1 MRALR
6 WRRLT
11 LRLPLWIEPPL
22 GCRLYAG
29 AQVSAADPPGPGPA
43 CSTYATAVA
52 LALKAPVFVVGAPFS
67 GDALLVDALSRASGV
82 YRSHA
87 EEATFLDALPDV
99 DPARRAW
106 HSHRLTDEDAEGLGA
121 AAAEALVG
129 TLRDREG
136 RPPVSGRRT
145 LRAVAGGPRLALRT
159 PLLAAAFPDARFV
172 ASFRE
177 PQEVVPEIAAA
188 WRSGQFVTCQE
199 LPGWEGPPWSLPL
212 IPGWSRLGGRAV
224 EEIAVEQ
231 WTAITQL
238 LLDDLDALSP
248 ARWAVCDL
256 AALLAD
262 PREVLGRLCRFLDI
276 DYDQA
281 LLTPVE
287 LARRSLS
294 AARAAPSEGLNA
306 HLPAAAAA
314 AGRVRELIAAPGRRR
329 AASPASRPRPA
340 ASPAGAEPSPFR
352 SVSTASF
359 ARTLAAMRSSLIVST
374 YQSGKLICARD
385 SRGLLNTH
393 FRDFD
398 KPMGIGVAPGRFA
411 LATRSEIWDFR
422 DMPAVA
428 AKLDPPGT
436 HDACFI
442 PRNRHLTGDVLAHE
456 VAFADGELWLVAT
469 AFSCL
474 ATLDAEHSF
483 VPRWTPPFI
492 SRLAAED
499 RCHLNGLAVV
509 DGTVAYVTVLGRTD
523 EPQGWRQEKAD
534 GGCVIDVRSGEVVC
548 AELSMPHSPR
558 WHDDRLWV
566 LESGRGSIAT
576 VDLSSGAV
584 ETVIE
589 LPGFTRGLALAGH
602 LAFVGLSQ
610 IRESSTFGDLPLTKR
625 LNERVAGVWIV
636 DLRRPAIV
644 GFLRF
649 EDIVQ
654 ELFDVAL
661 LPGARFPEIAEP
673 SSTAAAS
680 SFVLP

>member
-1 MRALR
+1 MPHSPV
-6 WRRLT
+6 RR
-11 LRLPLWIEPPL
+11 
-22 GCRLYAG
+22 G
-29 AQVSAADPPGPGPA
+29 
-43 CSTYATAVA
+43 STYATPVA

-67 GDALLVDALSRASGV
+67 GDAVLVDALSRASGV
-82 YRSHA
+82 YRSHTDD
-87 EEATFLDALPDV
+87 ATFLDVLPGV
-99 DPARRAW
+99 DPARRGW
-106 HSHRLTDEDAEGLGA
+106 HSHRLTEEDAGALGA
-121 AAAEALVG
+121 EVAEALVV

-136 RPPVSGRRT
+136 RPPAEGTREGRPPVERT
-145 LRAVAGGPRLALRT
+145 RAPRVVAGGPRLALRV
-159 PLLAAAFPDARFV
+159 PLLATAFPDATFV
-172 ASFRE
+172 ITSRE
-177 PQEVVPEIAAA
+177 PQEVVPEMVAA
-188 WRSGQFVTCQE
+188 WQSGRFVTCPE
-199 LPGWEGPPWSLPL
+199 LPGWDGPPWSLPL
-212 IPGWSRLGGRAV
+212 IPGWSRLAGRPV

-231 WTAITQL
+231 WTAITEL
-238 LLDDLDALSP
+238 LLDDLESLAP
-248 ARWAVCDL
+248 GRWAVCDVG
-256 AALLAD
+256 ALLAD
-262 PREVLGRLCRFLDI
+262 PREVLGRLCRFLQI

-287 LARRSLS
+287 LARRSLP
-294 AARAAPSEGLNA
+294 ADRAAASERLGA
-306 HLPAAAAA
+306 ELPRAAAAA
-314 AGRVRELIAAPGRRR
+314 ARARELIAAPDRGVG
-329 AASPASRPRPA
+329 ASRPNA
-340 ASPAGAEPSPFR
+340 GASPPGAGGSRPGAGASRPGAEAEPSPFR

-359 ARTLAAMRSSLIVST
+359 ARTLAAIRSSLIVST

-398 KPMGIGVAPGRFA
+398 KPMGIGVASGRFA
-411 LATRSEIWDFR
+411 LATRSEVWDFR
-422 DMPAVA
+422 DIPAVA
-428 AKLDPPGT
+428 GKLEPPGT

-456 VAFADGELWLVAT
+456 IAFADGELWLVAT

-474 ATLDAEHSF
+474 ATLDSDHSF
-483 VPRWTPPFI
+483 VPRWTPSFI
-492 SRLAAED
+492 SSLAPED

-509 DGTVAYVTVLGRTD
+509 DGTVGFVTALGQTD
-523 EPQGWRQEKAD
+523 APQGWRKGKAD
-534 GGCVIDVRSGEVVC
+534 GGCVIDVRSGEIVC
-548 AELSMPHSPR
+548 AGLSMPHSPR

-576 VDLSSGAV
+576 VDPSSGAV

-636 DLRRPAIV
+636 DLRRPVIA

-673 SSTAAAS
+673 VSTAATT

>member
-1 MRALR
+1 MRCAAL
-6 WRRLT
+6 
-11 LRLPLWIEPPL
+11 P
-22 GCRLYAG
+22 YAKR
-29 AQVSAADPPGPGPA
+29 
-43 CSTYATAVA
+43 VA

-82 YRSHA
+82 YASNGD
-87 EEATFLDALPDV
+87 EVTFLDALPGA
-99 DPARRAW
+99 DPARRGW
-106 HSHRLTDEDAEGLGA
+106 HSHRLTDEDAGALGA
-121 AAAEALVG
+121 GAAEALAV

-136 RPPVSGRRT
+136 RPPAESAHG
-145 LRAVAGGPRLALRT
+145 LRAVAGGPRLALRVS
-159 PLLAAAFPDARFV
+159 LLAAAFPDARFV
-172 ASFRE
+172 ITVRE
-177 PQEVVPEIAAA
+177 PQDTVPEMVAA
-188 WRSGQFVTCQE
+188 WQSGRFVTCPE
-199 LPGWEGPPWSLPL
+199 LPGWDGPPWSLPL
-212 IPGWSRLGGRAV
+212 IPGWLRLSGRPL
-224 EEIAVEQ
+224 EEIAVQQ
-231 WTAITQL
+231 WATITEL
-238 LLDDLDALSP
+238 ALADLEPLAP
-248 ARWAVCDL
+248 ERWAVCDV
-256 AALLAD
+256 AALLAG
-262 PREVLGRLCRFLDI
+262 PRQALRPLCRFLEI

-287 LARRSLS
+287 LARRSLPT
-294 AARAAPSEGLNA
+294 ARAAASEELA
-306 HLPAAAAA
+306 AQLPRAAPVAA
-314 AGRVRELIAAPGRRR
+314 RVRELIAAPDSGR
-329 AASPASRPRPA
+329 APSRT
-340 ASPAGAEPSPFR
+340 AGEAGGAGPEAEPSPFR

-411 LATRSEIWDFR
+411 LATRSEVWDFR

-428 AKLDPPGT
+428 GKLDPPGT

-456 VAFADGELWLVAT
+456 IAFAGDELWLVAT

-474 ATLDAEHSF
+474 ATLDDDHSF
-483 VPRWTPPFI
+483 VPRWKPAFI

-509 DGTVAYVTVLGRTD
+509 DGSIAFVTALGQTD
-523 EPQGWRQEKAD
+523 EAHGWRQGKAA
-534 GGCVIDVRSGEVVC
+534 GGCVIDVRSGEIVC
-548 AELSMPHSPR
+548 AGLSMPHSPR

-576 VDLSSGAV
+576 VDVSSGAV

-625 LNERVAGVWIV
+625 LKERVAGVWIV
-636 DLRRPAIV
+636 DLRRPAIA

-654 ELFDVAL
+654 ELFGVAL

-673 SSTAAAS
+673 FSTAATT